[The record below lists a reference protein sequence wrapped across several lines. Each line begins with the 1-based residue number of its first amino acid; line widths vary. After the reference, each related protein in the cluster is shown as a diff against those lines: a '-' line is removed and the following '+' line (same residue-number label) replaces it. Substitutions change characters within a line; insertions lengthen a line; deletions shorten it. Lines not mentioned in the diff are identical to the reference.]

1 MISEHVERDRPGN
14 VDLAAGRAAIG
25 ATASPRSPEAP
36 SRTLGI
42 AASTLVGA
50 DLRLGLRAE
59 VLADAAGRAALLAGI
74 FEHVAIFLF
83 VDGLVRHLLG
93 DDKIERR
100 ARNARQVEH
109 VMSPSMTMFV
119 FGKAGLR
126 EPQA

>member
-1 MISEHVERDRPGN
+1 
-14 VDLAAGRAAIG
+14 
-25 ATASPRSPEAP
+25 
-36 SRTLGI
+36 LGI

-83 VDGLVRHLLG
+83 VDGLARHLLG

-100 ARNARQVEH
+100 ARNAMQVEH